1 MVKLNANALNVKNE
15 DGTWS
20 AIAVSGAGGAV
31 DIDTTLDENSDNA
44 IANSTVAIALNE
56 KISANDFATDADI
69 DNLYITK
76 TKEEE

>member
-1 MVKLNANALNVKNE
+1 MVKINANALNIKNK

-20 AIAVSGAGGAV
+20 AIAVSGAGGTV
-31 DIDTTLDENSDNA
+31 DTALDESSTNA

-69 DNLYITK
+69 DNLYIIK

>member
-1 MVKLNANALNVKNE
+1 MVKLNANALNIKNE

-20 AIAVSGAGGAV
+20 AIAVSGAGGIV
-31 DIDTTLDENSDNA
+31 DIDMSLNESSNNA

-56 KISANDFATDADI
+56 KISANDFATDEDI

>member
-1 MVKLNANALNVKNE
+1 MVKINANALNIKNE

-20 AIAVSGAGGAV
+20 AIAVSGASGTV
-31 DIDTTLDENSDNA
+31 DTALDENSTNA
-44 IANSTVAIALNE
+44 ISNSAVAIALNE

>member
-69 DNLYITK
+69 DSLYIIK

>member
-1 MVKLNANALNVKNE
+1 MVKLNANALNIKNE

-20 AIAVSGAGGAV
+20 AIAVSGAGGTI
-31 DIDTTLDENSDNA
+31 DIDTALDENSDNA
-44 IANSTVAIALNE
+44 IANGAVAIALNE
-56 KISANDFATDADI
+56 KISANNFATDEDI

>member
-1 MVKLNANALNVKNE
+1 MVKINANALNIKNE

-20 AIAVSGAGGAV
+20 AIAVSGAGGTI
-31 DIDTTLDENSDNA
+31 DIDTALDENSDNA
-44 IANSTVAIALNE
+44 IANGAVAIALNE
-56 KISANDFATDADI
+56 KISANDFATDEDI

>member
-1 MVKLNANALNVKNE
+1 MVKINANALNVKNE

-20 AIAVSGAGGAV
+20 AIAVSGAGGTV
-31 DIDTTLDENSDNA
+31 DTELDENSTNA
-44 IANSTVAIALNE
+44 ISNSAVAIALNE

-69 DNLYITK
+69 DSLYITK

>member
-1 MVKLNANALNVKNE
+1 MVKLNANALNIKNE

-20 AIAVSGAGGAV
+20 AIAVSGAGGTI
-31 DIDTTLDENSDNA
+31 DIDTALDENSDNA
-44 IANSTVAIALNE
+44 IANGAVAIALNE
-56 KISANDFATDADI
+56 KISANDFATDEDI

>member
-1 MVKLNANALNVKNE
+1 MVKLNANALNIKNE

-20 AIAVSGAGGAV
+20 AIAVSGAGGTV
-31 DIDTTLDENSDNA
+31 DIDMSLNESSNNA

-56 KISANDFATDADI
+56 KISANDFATDEDI

>member
-1 MVKLNANALNVKNE
+1 MVKINANALNVKNE

-69 DNLYITK
+69 DNLYIIK

>member
-1 MVKLNANALNVKNE
+1 MVKLNANALNIKNE

-20 AIAVSGAGGAV
+20 AIAVSGSGGTV
-31 DIDTTLDENSDNA
+31 DIDMSLNESSNNA

-56 KISANDFATDADI
+56 KISANDFATDEDI